1 VQHTKTTSWIAAIAI
16 ILSSVVIAAGVV
28 ASLPWL
34 WIAGIVIGVA
44 GIGFGAATGMME
56 DVH

>member
-16 ILSSVVIAAGVV
+16 ILGSVVIAAGVV
-28 ASLPWL
+28 GSLPWL
-34 WIAGIVIGVA
+34 WILGVVLVL
-44 GIGFGAATGMME
+44 GGGGFGAATGMME